1 MSFLD
6 VVALLSL
13 SVFFSDF
20 SSSHF
25 CGSAG
30 VEARA
35 LYRLDNCPPLALKDS
50 CLGWPLEELGSW
62 ACATRQSS
70 YICPFN
76 NPVSLWCLGQLLC
89 CGLCF
94 VLVDEVYWFCEYI
107 SLAKRKAPLW
117 CWVSKCCC
125 DHLLEDVSFASISGI
140 QLLFMSGA
148 MLNWLCRNTDKYRWN
163 QQGNWRANARLGSA
177 FPYRWHEAGS
187 AMKKAAVRIS
197 VGSNTHQNIH
207 CFCTLCL
214 SAVFIHGL
222 NTINELR
229 KTFLPTLISAP
240 WWKSQM
246 LWVIV
251 WLLWNLYSIA
261 FCLSL
266 GPLTLLEVG
275 ALWDVFLA

>member
-1 MSFLD
+1 MTLSYVVPSSPSSLSNHFPAFHLSMSFLD

-35 LYRLDNCPPLALKDS
+35 LYRLNNCPPFALKDS

-94 VLVDEVYWFCEYI
+94 VSVDEVYWFCEYI

-125 DHLLEDVSFASISGI
+125 DHLLEDVSFAL
-140 QLLFMSGA
+140 QLVS
-148 MLNWLCRNTDKYRWN
+148 
-163 QQGNWRANARLGSA
+163 QGSS
-177 FPYRWHEAGS
+177 YCS
-187 AMKKAAVRIS
+187 
-197 VGSNTHQNIH
+197 
-207 CFCTLCL
+207 
-214 SAVFIHGL
+214 
-222 NTINELR
+222 
-229 KTFLPTLISAP
+229 
-240 WWKSQM
+240 
-246 LWVIV
+246 
-251 WLLWNLYSIA
+251 
-261 FCLSL
+261 
-266 GPLTLLEVG
+266 
-275 ALWDVFLA
+275 